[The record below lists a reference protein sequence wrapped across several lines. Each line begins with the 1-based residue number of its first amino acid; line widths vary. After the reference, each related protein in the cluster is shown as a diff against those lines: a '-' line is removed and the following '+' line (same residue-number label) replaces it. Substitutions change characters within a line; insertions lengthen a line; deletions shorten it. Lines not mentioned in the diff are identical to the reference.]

1 MKNVAAIILA
11 AGQSRRMGA
20 FKPLLPFGDT
30 TVIRSCI
37 RNLRDGG
44 VQNIVVVVGHR
55 ADDVKNSLDDLSVN
69 FALNPDPESGMSA
82 SIASAVKEIPNT
94 TGAVLIAL
102 GDQPAVP
109 SEIVRVVLNEWALGA
124 KLVKP
129 TFAGRGGHPVLVDLQ
144 FRSELLNLGP
154 GGLRAFFEA
163 NRAQLRTIPVD
174 SPLIAR
180 DIDTWDDYRAL
191 HKEIFGRLPVPGP

>member
-1 MKNVAAIILA
+1 
-11 AGQSRRMGA
+11 MGT
-20 FKPLLPFGDT
+20 FKPLLPFGNT

-37 RNLRDGG
+37 SNLREGG

-55 ADDVKNSLDDLSVN
+55 ADDVKNSLDDLPVN

-82 SIASAVKEIPNT
+82 SIACAVKEIPNAT
-94 TGAVLIAL
+94 RAVLIAL
-102 GDQPAVP
+102 GDQPAMPPEV
-109 SEIVRVVLNEWALGA
+109 VRVVLKEWSLGA

-154 GGLRAFFEA
+154 GGLRAFFEGS
-163 NRAQLRTIPVD
+163 RGQLRTIAVD

>member
-1 MKNVAAIILA
+1 
-11 AGQSRRMGA
+11 MGA
-20 FKPLLPFGDT
+20 FKPLLPFGET

-37 RNLRDGG
+37 DNLRAAGL
-44 VQNIVVVVGHR
+44 QSIVVVVGHR
-55 ADDVKNSLDDLSVN
+55 ADEVPNSLRDLAVN

-82 SIASAVKEIPNT
+82 SIACAVKEIPGET
-94 TGAVLIAL
+94 PAVLIAL

-109 SEIVRVVLNEWALGA
+109 AEVVGAVLNEWILGA

-154 GGLRAFFEA
+154 GGLRAFFEEQ
-163 NRAQLRTIPVD
+163 RGQLRTIAVD